1 MINMDLKNSNKNYEK
16 NKHNFIRRPYAEGL
30 CVKNE
35 NDIAG
40 ILYKYEINTIYFGV
54 TGTGTLVS
62 LAILREFG
70 SDLKP
75 KNIFYLYFE
84 GNDLDDLN
92 YEKNETN
99 LNNYL
104 NPNYKINYI
113 NRYNEIKIFLKN
125 ANQESEKLITNLN
138 LNKPVLEKN
147 IKSNMLDNF
156 KAHLKILRNLVN

>member
-1 MINMDLKNSNKNYEK
+1 M
-16 NKHNFIRRPYAEGL
+16 
-30 CVKNE
+30 
-35 NDIAG
+35 
-40 ILYKYEINTIYFGV
+40 
-54 TGTGTLVS
+54 
-62 LAILREFG
+62 
-70 SDLKP
+70 
-75 KNIFYLYFE
+75 YFE

-99 LNNYL
+99 LKNYL

-113 NRYNEIKIFLKN
+113 NKYDEIKIFLKN

-156 KAHLKILRNLVN
+156 KAHLKDIAELSNLKNIIIF